1 MSGVTHLKKLF
12 VVWLELKLSF
22 HVVGIGAP
30 EALLDSI
37 IDFQDAKHG
46 KILLTQN
53 VSSSWC
59 PEITAVY

>member
-1 MSGVTHLKKLF
+1 MMMEKSLNKEASLEQRMSGVTHLKKLF

-37 IDFQDAKHG
+37 IDF
-46 KILLTQN
+46 
-53 VSSSWC
+53 
-59 PEITAVY
+59 